1 MSEPKKGWVARLFGG
16 FAKTSERLGEN
27 VAAVVAPIAEATRIS
42 GATRLTED
50 QLDDLED
57 ALILSDLGPR
67 AAERIRLKLRETRF
81 ERGVSEEAI
90 KQAVAD
96 EIAAILEPVAK
107 PLAITAFP
115 RPHVILVI
123 GVNGSGKTTSIAK
136 LAHLFQEQDY
146 AVMLAAADTFR
157 AAAIEQLAVWAERV
171 GVPIIRGPEGGD
183 PASVTFDAVKAATEE
198 GTDVLIVDT
207 AGRLHNKRELMD
219 ELAKIRRV
227 LGRLNPEAPHDVVLV
242 LDATNG
248 QNALAQIEIF
258 KEVAGVTGLVM
269 TKLDGTARGG
279 VLVAAAEQYGLPI
292 HAIGVGEKID
302 DLRAIDAGLVARI
315 IAGVEQ

>member
-1 MSEPKKGWVARLFGG
+1 MSAESWSERLLGG
-16 FAKTSERLGEN
+16 FRKTSERLTEN
-27 VAAVVAPIAEATRIS
+27 LS
-42 GATRLTED
+42 GIVSSTRLSED

-67 AAERIRLKLRETRF
+67 AAARIREKLAEERF
-81 ERGVSEEAI
+81 ERGADGNAI
-90 KQAVAD
+90 RQAVAD
-96 EIAAILEPVAK
+96 EIAAILRPVAK
-107 PLAITAFP
+107 PLEVVAFP
-115 RPHVILVI
+115 RPQVILVI
-123 GVNGSGKTTSIAK
+123 GVNGSGKTTTIAK
-136 LAHLFQEQDY
+136 LGHLFQEEDY
-146 AVMLAAADTFR
+146 AVMLAAGDTFR
-157 AAAIEQLAVWAERV
+157 AAAIGQLKVWADRL
-171 GVPIIRGPEGGD
+171 GVPIVSGPEGGD
-183 PASVTFDAVKAATEE
+183 PASIVFDAVKAATDQ
-198 GTDVLIVDT
+198 GTDALIVDT

-248 QNALAQIEIF
+248 QNALQQIEIF
-258 KEVAGVTGLVM
+258 KEVAGVTGLIM

-302 DLRAIDAGLVARI
+302 DLRPFDPDLVARV
-315 IAGVEQ
+315 IAGVA